1 MHEDNFYRLS
11 IRFTNGEVERF
22 VVREPIDGGQITDR
36 TRYAIVRTQ
45 RRDSDDLEQVFV
57 ACMDDVSYVK
67 TQRLEQKELRHRVT
81 GMAGA
86 LTPDEPGGP
95 ETVAT
100 IQFV

>member
-1 MHEDNFYRLS
+1 MDNHHSFYRLS

-22 VVREPIDGGQITDR
+22 VMRQPIDGTQINDR
-36 TRYAIVRTQ
+36 TRYAIVRTM
-45 RRDSDDLEQVFV
+45 RRDSDDPEQVFV

-81 GMAGA
+81 GITGSIAEEQ
-86 LTPDEPGGP
+86 DGP
-95 ETVAT
+95 ETIAT

>member
-1 MHEDNFYRLS
+1 MRNDSYYRLS

-22 VVREPIDGGQITDR
+22 IMREPIDGSQIHDR

-45 RRDSDDLEQVFV
+45 RRDSDDPDQVFV

-81 GMAGA
+81 GITGSIVEDH
-86 LTPDEPGGP
+86 DEP

>member
-1 MHEDNFYRLS
+1 MDNESFYRLS

-22 VVREPIDGGQITDR
+22 VTHEPVDGGRINER
-36 TRYAIVRTQ
+36 TRYAVVRTR

-81 GMAGA
+81 GITGSLGA
-86 LTPDEPGGP
+86 EDQEWP
-95 ETVAT
+95 ETIAT
-100 IQFV
+100 IEFV